1 LDKRFTLKKVKN
13 GDDMEVD
20 AREWRDTASGLPHEG
35 KGSFH
40 FSLFPQI
47 IEPYQAYNLKFLPL
61 NLLFFFN
68 FHPFNKM
75 Y

>member
-40 FSLFPQI
+40 FSLFPPDYRAI
-47 IEPYQAYNLKFLPL
+47 SSL
-61 NLLFFFN
+61 
-68 FHPFNKM
+68 
-75 Y
+75 